1 MPTKAARKA
10 APASG
15 GGRKRAKKAA
25 ATPTTTPSSGSDAT
39 TLAAAAPAPVKRA
52 APAPKKPKSVY
63 MHFKALLAESR
74 GIKVAA
80 LEAAATKAS
89 EFAVS
94 ILPCCNSEV

>member
-15 GGRKRAKKAA
+15 GRKRAKKAS
-25 ATPTTTPSSGSDAT
+25 ATPTTTPNTGSDAT
-39 TLAAAAPAPVKRA
+39 TLAAAPAPVKRA

-94 ILPCCNSEV
+94 ILPCCNSVV